1 MFIYGAHLVGDMV
14 GYYLINTLKPSDACL
29 HKRNID
35 SDNSLAPVW
44 YQAIIWTNAG
54 LLSIILLGTYFS

>member
-35 SDNSLAPVW
+35 SDNSLAPV
-44 YQAIIWTNAG
+44 
-54 LLSIILLGTYFS
+54 